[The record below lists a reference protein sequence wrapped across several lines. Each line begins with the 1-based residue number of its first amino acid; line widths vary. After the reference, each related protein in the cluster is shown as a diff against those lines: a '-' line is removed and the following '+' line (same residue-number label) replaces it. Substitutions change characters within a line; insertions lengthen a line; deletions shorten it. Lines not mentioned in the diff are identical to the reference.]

1 MAIIYDSNWYQLT
14 VMEQKMII
22 IMLREAQQAEGM
34 SIGGMA
40 PLSLSTALQLTK
52 TFYTFSMM
60 LRNFLE

>member
-40 PLSLSTALQLTK
+40 PLSLSTSLQLTK
-52 TFYTFSMM
+52 TFYTFSMI